1 MAELILERD
10 KRLELRGQAHHLKAR
25 VLLGAN
31 GLTEAVEKEVSRALD
46 DAGLVKIHVPGD
58 DREERTAIYEALA
71 DKLGAQLAGME
82 NILLGAARI
91 QAIGKM
97 LVLWRPPV
105 EKEEKKPAFEPAPSK
120 KKVAVKKPGMKTTA
134 KKPVI
139 IHARP
144 KRKTLTKKAALAKC

>member
-31 GLTEAVEKEVSRALD
+31 GLTEAVEKEVSR
-46 DAGLVKIHVPGD
+46 
-58 DREERTAIYEALA
+58 
-71 DKLGAQLAGME
+71 
-82 NILLGAARI
+82 I

-120 KKVAVKKPGMKTTA
+120 KKVAVKKPGMKKTA

>member
-46 DAGLVKIHVPGD
+46 DAGLVKIHVPGV

-71 DKLGAQLAGME
+71 DK
-82 NILLGAARI
+82 LGAARI

-120 KKVAVKKPGMKTTA
+120 KKVAVKKPGMKKTA

>member
-71 DKLGAQLAGME
+71 DKLGA
-82 NILLGAARI
+82 ARI

-97 LVLWRPPV
+97 LVLWRPP

-120 KKVAVKKPGMKTTA
+120 KKVAVKKPGMKKTA

>member
-31 GLTEAVEKEVSRALD
+31 GLTEAVEK
-46 DAGLVKIHVPGD
+46 

-71 DKLGAQLAGME
+71 DK
-82 NILLGAARI
+82 LGAARI

-120 KKVAVKKPGMKTTA
+120 KKVAVKKPGMKKTA

>member
-71 DKLGAQLAGME
+71 DKLGA
-82 NILLGAARI
+82 ARI

-105 EKEEKKPAFEPAPSK
+105 
-120 KKVAVKKPGMKTTA
+120 KKPGMKKTA